1 MKTFDDLEFSP
12 HPTGLGGKIAQMDLG
27 NGYKISVVG
36 GGRGLYGDGETTFEE
51 IWFKKNYKRFGF
63 TETLAKENVKEKIQN
78 IDKCFLDFAPRF
90 EEKKNLFRGILSLQ
104 FFLTLNR

>member
-36 GGRGLYGDGETTFEE
+36 GGRGLYGDGETTFEVAMFDRVGDMIKLGENDQVLGWQTIDE
-51 IWFKKNYKRFGF
+51 INEIIKKFDG
-63 TETLAKENVKEKIQN
+63 Q
-78 IDKCFLDFAPRF
+78 P
-90 EEKKNLFRGILSLQ
+90 ILKAEI
-104 FFLTLNR
+104 

>member
-36 GGRGLYGDGETTFEE
+36 GGRGLYGDGETTFEVAMFDRMNEMITLGENDQVLGWQTIEE
-51 IWFKKNYKRFGF
+51 INEIIQKFDNQPILK
-63 TETLAKENVKEKIQN
+63 TEI
-78 IDKCFLDFAPRF
+78 
-90 EEKKNLFRGILSLQ
+90 
-104 FFLTLNR
+104 

>member
-36 GGRGLYGDGETTFEE
+36 GGRGLYGDGETTFEVAMFDRMNEMITLGENDQDLGWQTIEE
-51 IWFKKNYKRFGF
+51 INEIIQKFDNQPILK
-63 TETLAKENVKEKIQN
+63 TEI
-78 IDKCFLDFAPRF
+78 
-90 EEKKNLFRGILSLQ
+90 
-104 FFLTLNR
+104 

>member
-36 GGRGLYGDGETTFEE
+36 GGRGLYGDGETTFEVAMFDRVGDMIKLGENDQVLGWQTIDE
-51 IWFKKNYKRFGF
+51 INEIIKKFDGQPILK
-63 TETLAKENVKEKIQN
+63 VKI
-78 IDKCFLDFAPRF
+78 
-90 EEKKNLFRGILSLQ
+90 
-104 FFLTLNR
+104 